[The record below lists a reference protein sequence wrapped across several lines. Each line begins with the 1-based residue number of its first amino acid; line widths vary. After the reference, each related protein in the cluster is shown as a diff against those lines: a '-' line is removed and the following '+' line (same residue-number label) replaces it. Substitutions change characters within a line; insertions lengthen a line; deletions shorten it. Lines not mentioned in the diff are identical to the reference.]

1 MIGLTA
7 GSAAA
12 RPASV
17 AAPFAKPR
25 VSSVPQLVFPVVGA
39 VDYRDDF
46 GEPRAGH
53 SHQGNDL
60 MAARR
65 SPAVATEDGRIKFW
79 TTSAMAG
86 CMLYLYGAS
95 GTTYLYIHLNND
107 LTRKNDNRG
116 RCIPGVAYWPGIKD
130 GAKVQAGQPIAY
142 VGDSGDADG
151 TPHLHFE
158 LHPNDGAAVSPFPYL
173 QTAQR
178 LLFVAPAKTTVTL
191 SMSGSV
197 LSVDPGQLRLK
208 VDTLRV
214 LPGSTVLTKLA
225 RPIVLSVPPDALVQ
239 RTLPNGLAGGQV
251 ALTDAKKGQAATV
264 LTQPVES
271 SLDVQ
276 LGKDGVLS
284 AAQIVLGATLR

>member
-1 MIGLTA
+1 VIGLTA

-12 RPASV
+12 RPAAVDTS
-17 AAPFAKPR
+17 AKPKPKA
-25 VSSVPQLVFPVVGA
+25 SSVPQIVFPVVGA

-46 GEPRAGH
+46 GEPRVGH

-60 MAARR
+60 MAPRR

-79 TTSAMAG
+79 TTSSLAG

-107 LTRKNDNRG
+107 LTKRNDNRG
-116 RCIPGVAYWPGIKD
+116 KCVPGVAYWPGIKD
-130 GAKVQAGQPIAY
+130 GAKVKAGQPIAF

-173 QTAQR
+173 QSALR
-178 LLFVAPAKTTVTL
+178 MLFVAPTKSTVTL
-191 SMSGSV
+191 SMSGAV
-197 LSVDPGQLRLK
+197 LGVEPGALK
-208 VDTLRV
+208 VRVDTLRV
-214 LPGSTVLTKLA
+214 LPGSTVTTNLS
-225 RPIVLSVPPDALVQ
+225 RPLIVTVPPDALVQ
-239 RTLPNGLAGGQV
+239 RLLPTGLIGGNVTL
-251 ALTDAKKGQAATV
+251 TEAKKGQTVTV
-264 LTQPVES
+264 LTQPVAA

-276 LGKDGVLS
+276 LGRDGVLS
-284 AAQIVLGATLR
+284 AAQIVLGR